1 MSLFDTIAPPAKELL
16 GLIAK
21 HAPDK
26 IAPYAV
32 LVNGIAGALIDG
44 EVSEDEVVE
53 FAKKCMTLAS
63 DAQLHAELD
72 AASAATG
79 DK

>member
-21 HAPDK
+21 HAPDN
-26 IAPYAV
+26 IAPYAK
-32 LVNGIAGALIDG
+32 LVEGVANALAEGETEDGI
-44 EVSEDEVVE
+44 VE
-53 FAKKCMTLAS
+53 FAKGCITLAS
-63 DAQLHAELD
+63 DAQMHAELD

>member
-1 MSLFDTIAPPAKELL
+1 MSLFETIAPPAKELL

-21 HAPDK
+21 HAPDN
-26 IAPYAV
+26 IAPYAKLVQGVGDV
-32 LVNGIAGALIDG
+32 LSDGQID
-44 EVSEDEVVE
+44 ESELVQ
-53 FAKKCMTLAS
+53 FAKDCMTLAS
-63 DAQLHAELD
+63 DAQMHAELD